1 MSRNT
6 KDKQVVIVGISLIIA
21 SIFITGLVLELG
33 LRIAGYNPLKK
44 TLEGNANL
52 LRTSPVQER
61 GYEAI
66 PNNEFYLRD
75 THISINSHGFRDRE
89 YEVDKESGTYR
100 IVVLGDSI
108 TFGIAIPFESLYSE
122 QLEGLFQKSGRNVE
136 VINTGL
142 LGYDT
147 LAEVSTLEQVGIQFD
162 PDLVIVGYC
171 INDLN
176 ISSDLARVMEIEK
189 YRYWIYKSRLI
200 QFISAKTQIIKERV
214 NMSKMNTESEFKK
227 QNKDFITPIGD
238 EPALDNI
245 IGQIKAKGI
254 DAWWNNAYS
263 SKAHIGKLRYSF
275 EKLKKLQDE
284 SGFDVLIIFFST
296 FHDHEEAE
304 EMNRLIYNIV
314 EHESSRMGFDII
326 NSYSTFESVGFKKLR
341 NSEDD
346 KIHPS
351 ALGHKLTS
359 EILYDFITARYNME
373 NTR

>member
-1 MSRNT
+1 MSSKT
-6 KDKQVVIVGISLIIA
+6 KDKKIVITGIVLIIV
-21 SIFITGLVLELG
+21 SIFITSLALELT

-44 TLEGNANL
+44 TLEGNVNL
-52 LRTSPVQER
+52 LRTSPVRER
-61 GYEAI
+61 GYEAL

-89 YEVDKESGTYR
+89 YDVSKNKDTYR

-122 QLEGLFQKSGRNVE
+122 QLESLFHKNKRNVE

-147 LAEVSTLEQVGIQFD
+147 LAEVSTLEQAGIQFD

-176 ISSDLARVMEIEK
+176 ISSDLAKVMEIEK
-189 YRYWIYKSRLI
+189 YRSWIYKSRLV
-200 QFISAKTQIIKERV
+200 QFISAKTTILQERF
-214 NMSKMNTESEFKK
+214 NMSKMNKESEFIK
-227 QNKDFITPIGD
+227 QNNDYISPIGD
-238 EPALDNI
+238 EPALDKI
-245 IGQIKAKGI
+245 IRQTKATGN
-254 DAWWNNAYS
+254 DRWWNNAYS

-275 EKLKKLQDE
+275 EKLKRMQDKN
-284 SGFDVLIIFFST
+284 GFNVLIMFFSS
-296 FHDHEEAE
+296 FHDHEGSKD
-304 EMNRLIYNIV
+304 MNRLIYNTV

-341 NSEDD
+341 NTDDD
-346 KIHPS
+346 KIHPN
-351 ALGHKLTS
+351 ALGHKLAS
-359 EILYDFITARYNME
+359 EILYNFITARYNME